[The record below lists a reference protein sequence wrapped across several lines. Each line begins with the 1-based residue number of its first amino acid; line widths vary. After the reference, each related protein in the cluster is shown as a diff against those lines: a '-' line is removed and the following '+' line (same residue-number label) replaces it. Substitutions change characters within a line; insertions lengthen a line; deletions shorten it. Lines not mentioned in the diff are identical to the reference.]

1 MPRSDAAVD
10 SLTQNTGLPWFALQ
24 VRSRYESVAATFLH
38 GKGYEW
44 FLPTYLCRRQWSDR
58 IKKIELPLFPGY
70 LFCRFNPQDRLPIL
84 TIPGVISVVGI
95 AKNPTP
101 VDESEIAS
109 LRVLAKSG
117 LSREPWPY
125 LQVGQRVRIEHGPL
139 CGLEGILLHFKGR
152 HRITLSVTLLQR
164 SVAVEIDSAWV
175 TEVRQPQ
182 PGYVTR
188 GVIQSGPRQV
198 VV

>member
-1 MPRSDAAVD
+1 MPLSDAAVD

-24 VRSRYESVAATFLH
+24 VRSRYESVAATFLL

-117 LSREPWPY
+117 LPREPWPY
-125 LQVGQRVRIEHGPL
+125 LQAGQRVRIEHGPL
-139 CGLEGILLHFKGR
+139 CGLEGILLQLKGR

-188 GVIQSGPRQV
+188 GVIQSGSRQV

>member
-1 MPRSDAAVD
+1 MALSDAALD
-10 SLTQNTGLPWFALQ
+10 SLAQHTSFPWFALQ

-44 FLPTYLCRRQWSDR
+44 FLPTYWHRRQWSDR

-84 TIPGVISVVGI
+84 TIPGVISIVGI
-95 AKNPTP
+95 AKNPIP
-101 VDESEIAS
+101 VDETEIAS
-109 LRVLAKSG
+109 LRVLVKSG
-117 LSREPWPY
+117 LPHEPWPY
-125 LQVGQRVRIEHGPL
+125 LQVGQRVRIEYGAL

-175 TEVRQPQ
+175 TGLHPHDTR
-182 PGYVTR
+182 YVTR
-188 GVIQSGPRQV
+188 GLTQSPSRQV

>member
-1 MPRSDAAVD
+1 MPLSDAAVD
-10 SLTQNTGLPWFALQ
+10 SLTHNTGLPWFALQ

-44 FLPTYLCRRQWSDR
+44 FLPTYWSRRQWSDR

-70 LFCRFNPQDRLPIL
+70 LFCRFNPQDRFPIL
-84 TIPGVISVVGI
+84 TIPAVISIVGI

-101 VDESEIAS
+101 VDETEIAS
-109 LRVLAKSG
+109 LRAVVNSG
-117 LSREPWPY
+117 IPHQPWPY
-125 LQVGQRVRIEHGPL
+125 LQVGQRVRIEYGAL
-139 CGLEGILLHFKGR
+139 YGLEGILLHFKGLN
-152 HRITLSVTLLQR
+152 RIVVSVTLLQR

-188 GVIQSGPRQV
+188 GVIQSGSRQV